1 MLSVEMIVSR
11 AANDEINPTPIFQS
25 NPSGL
30 IAGSMNRPARPA
42 KLFCTW
48 TLAASGAFE
57 AVRGK
62 AANAQSKIEIASI
75 TVPARFRKIEQR
87 VNSAWPTLPR
97 SGRRYGGNSI
107 TNGGDG
113 AFSKVCLRIQAMT
126 IATIIPVTYIARI
139 KTAPREIM
147 PRNLLPEKKA
157 AITRVYTGSRAE
169 QLMNGATRIVA
180 TRSFGFSIVR

>member
-48 TLAASGAFE
+48 TLAASDAFE
-57 AVRGK
+57 VVRGK
-62 AANAQSKIEIASI
+62 AARAQSKIEIARI

-87 VNSAWPTLPR
+87 VKSAWPTFPR

-113 AFSKVCLRIQAMT
+113 PFSEVCLRIQAT
-126 IATIIPVTYIARI
+126 IIATRIPITYIARI
-139 KTAPREIM
+139 KTAPNEMKPKTDR
-147 PRNLLPEKKA
+147 PEKNA
-157 AITRVYTGSRAE
+157 A
-169 QLMNGATRIVA
+169 
-180 TRSFGFSIVR
+180 

>member
-1 MLSVEMIVSR
+1 MLNVEMIVSR

-30 IAGSMNRPARPA
+30 ITGSMNRPARPA
-42 KLFCTW
+42 KLFCTC

-62 AANAQSKIEIASI
+62 AARAQSKIEIARI

-107 TNGGDG
+107 TNGGG
-113 AFSKVCLRIQAMT
+113 GVLRGGGLRIQAPI
-126 IATIIPVTYIARI
+126 IA
-139 KTAPREIM
+139 
-147 PRNLLPEKKA
+147 
-157 AITRVYTGSRAE
+157 
-169 QLMNGATRIVA
+169 
-180 TRSFGFSIVR
+180 